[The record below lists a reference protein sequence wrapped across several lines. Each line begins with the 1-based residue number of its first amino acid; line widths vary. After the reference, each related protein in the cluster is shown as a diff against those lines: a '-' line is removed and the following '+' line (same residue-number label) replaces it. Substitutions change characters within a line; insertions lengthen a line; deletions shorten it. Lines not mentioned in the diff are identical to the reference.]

1 MQGRA
6 SKLKLANQDIV
17 YITGEIQYNRIEN
30 GGSFVSVPSI
40 LANKIL
46 RMENDNKADDLE
58 QLKKGVLNVNNK
70 FNFISKNK
78 LYTIVYICRECE

>member
-6 SKLKLANQDIV
+6 SKLKLANQDLV

-30 GGSFVSVPSI
+30 GDSFVSVPSI

-58 QLKKGVLNVNNK
+58 QLEKGVLNINNK